1 LTLNDFKRIK
11 LIGKVKLMTVNNEN
25 STPLSDPHLN
35 DVLPVSPKLV
45 EEIVCALDQLNKEQV
60 DFLLRPLH
68 SADIADV
75 FEQLNDNHRK
85 LLTSLIGSRMEPD
98 VLSELDD
105 STLDDVIT
113 EMDDKDVARAVS
125 QMESDDAVH
134 VLEDMDENE
143 QRKIIDALPDKD
155 RLIVK
160 EGLSYPEDSAGRLLQ
175 KNLVSVPG
183 LWTVG
188 AVIDYF
194 LIEENLPDEFYE
206 VFIVDPMHHPIG
218 TAALNKIVRSDR
230 DKKISEIMEKEPTLV
245 RVDTDQEEVA
255 YLFRQYDLTSM
266 GVVDDGGRLI
276 GVITFDD
283 VVDVIEEEAE
293 EDLMLMSGIQE
304 TDITES
310 VFVAFKNRVTW
321 LIVNLGTAIL
331 ASMVIAMFDA
341 TINQMV
347 ALAVLMPIV
356 ASMGGNAGT
365 QTMTVTVR
373 AIATRELTATNMKR
387 IIFREFSIA
396 LLNGVIIAIL
406 IGGLS
411 WVWFDNT
418 LLGLVMGVAMIV
430 NMIMAGLA
438 GILIPITLD
447 KVNIDPALASSIFV
461 TTITD
466 VIGFF
471 AFLGLASQV
480 LI

>member
-1 LTLNDFKRIK
+1 MTLNDFKRIK

-143 QRKIIDALPDKD
+143 QRKIINALPDKD

-266 GVVDDGGRLI
+266 GVIDDGGRLI

-310 VFVAFKNRVTW
+310 VFVASKNRVTW

>member
-1 LTLNDFKRIK
+1 
-11 LIGKVKLMTVNNEN
+11 MTVNNEN

-125 QMESDDAVH
+125 QMESNDAVH

-245 RVDTDQEEVA
+245 SVDTDQEEVA

-310 VFVAFKNRVTW
+310 VFVASKNRVTW

>member
-1 LTLNDFKRIK
+1 MTLNDFKRIK

-75 FEQLNDNHRK
+75 FEQINDNHRK

-310 VFVAFKNRVTW
+310 VFVASKNRVTW

-341 TINQMV
+341 TINEMV

>member
-1 LTLNDFKRIK
+1 MTLNDFKRIK

-310 VFVAFKNRVTW
+310 VFVASKNRVTW

-341 TINQMV
+341 TINEMV

>member
-1 LTLNDFKRIK
+1 
-11 LIGKVKLMTVNNEN
+11 
-25 STPLSDPHLN
+25 
-35 DVLPVSPKLV
+35 
-45 EEIVCALDQLNKEQV
+45 
-60 DFLLRPLH
+60 
-68 SADIADV
+68 
-75 FEQLNDNHRK
+75 
-85 LLTSLIGSRMEPD
+85 MEPN

-105 STLDDVIT
+105 STLDDIIT

-310 VFVAFKNRVTW
+310 VFVASKNRVTW

-447 KVNIDPALASSIFV
+447 KVKIDPALASSIFV

>member
-1 LTLNDFKRIK
+1 
-11 LIGKVKLMTVNNEN
+11 MTVNNEN

-143 QRKIIDALPDKD
+143 QRKIINALPDKD

-310 VFVAFKNRVTW
+310 VFVASKNRVTW

>member
-1 LTLNDFKRIK
+1 MTLNDFKRIK

-25 STPLSDPHLN
+25 STPLSDSHLN
-35 DVLPVSPKLV
+35 DVLTVSPKLL

-143 QRKIIDALPDKD
+143 QRKIINALPDKD

-188 AVIDYF
+188 TVIDYF

-310 VFVAFKNRVTW
+310 VFVASKNRVTW

>member
-1 LTLNDFKRIK
+1 MTLNDFKRIK

-35 DVLPVSPKLV
+35 DVLPVSPKLL

-310 VFVAFKNRVTW
+310 VFVASKNRVTW

-341 TINQMV
+341 TINEMV